1 MPPTYRRPLL
11 KRWWYS
17 LSRLVMWCVTK
28 VYFRY
33 RFRGGEHVP
42 RHGPLVILCNHQ
54 SNLDPVLVGVAC
66 PRQLSFLA
74 RDTLFVGW
82 FAWLIRSFDAIPIDR
97 EGTSLGGIRATLGR
111 LKKEGAVLLFPEG
124 TRTPDGK
131 LQPLKPGF
139 AALVRRSNATIVP
152 AALTGAFAAMPRGG
166 KLPRPVRIA
175 LEFGPMIAPQ
185 ETAALNDEQLVQRVT
200 ERMAACFS
208 AAERRIDYCN

>member
-1 MPPTYRRPLL
+1 MTPPTYRRPLL

-17 LSRLVMWCVTK
+17 FSRAVMWCVTK

-33 RFRGGEHVP
+33 HYLGGEHVP
-42 RHGPLVILCNHQ
+42 PHGPLVVLCNHQ

-97 EGTSLGGIRATLGR
+97 EGTGLAGIRATLGR
-111 LKKEGAVLLFPEG
+111 LKKGDAVLLFPEG
-124 TRTPDGK
+124 TRTPDGE

-139 AALVRRSNATIVP
+139 ASLVRRGNAAIVP
-152 AALTGAFAAMPRGG
+152 AALTGAFHSMPRGV
-166 KLPRPVRIA
+166 KWPRPVRIA
-175 LEFGPMIAPQ
+175 MQFGPAITP
-185 ETAALNDEQLVQRVT
+185 EEIAALNDEELVKRV
-200 ERMAACFS
+200 
-208 AAERRIDYCN
+208 AERIVVCFHAAKP

>member
-33 RFRGGEHVP
+33 RYRGGEHVP
-42 RHGPLVILCNHQ
+42 LHGPVVVLCNHQ

-74 RDTLFVGW
+74 RDTLFVGG

-111 LKKEGAVLLFPEG
+111 LKNGDAVLLFPEG
-124 TRTPDGK
+124 TRTPDGH

-139 AALVRRSNATIVP
+139 AALVRRSKASIVP
-152 AALTGAFAAMPRGG
+152 AALTGAFAAMPRGA

-175 LEFGPMIAPQ
+175 LQFHAAITAEEI
-185 ETAALNDEQLVQRVT
+185 AALNDDELVDRVT
-200 ERMAACFS
+200 ERMAECLR
-208 AAERRIDYCN
+208 AAETRIGFQR

>member
-11 KRWWYS
+11 KRWWYNF
-17 LSRLVMWCVTK
+17 SRLVMWCVTK

-33 RFRGGEHVP
+33 SYRGGEHVP
-42 RHGPLVILCNHQ
+42 RYGPLVILCNHQ

-74 RDTLFVGW
+74 RNTLFVGW

-111 LKKEGAVLLFPEG
+111 LKKGDAVLLFPEG
-124 TRTPDGK
+124 TRTLDGN

-139 AALVRRSNATIVP
+139 AALVRRSHATIVP
-152 AALTGAFAAMPRGG
+152 AALTGAFTAMARGV

-175 LEFGPMIAPQ
+175 LQFGAAITPVEI
-185 ETAALNDEQLVQRVT
+185 AALNDEELVQRVT
-200 ERMAACFS
+200 KSMEECVPLGIVAPVR
-208 AAERRIDYCN
+208 